1 MWPPEMQTAK
11 REKTKRAGQM
21 IKSLMTRWGQAR
33 LENIWPLGI
42 MNRLVRERSICY
54 DLETDVFLSSPP
66 TQSIKKISIFLFR
79 AYLSFDPVK

>member
-11 REKTKRAGQM
+11 RKKTKRAGQM

-54 DLETDVFLSSPP
+54 DLETNISLSNPP
-66 TQSIKKISIFLFR
+66 TQSIKKYQYF
-79 AYLSFDPVK
+79 YLERT